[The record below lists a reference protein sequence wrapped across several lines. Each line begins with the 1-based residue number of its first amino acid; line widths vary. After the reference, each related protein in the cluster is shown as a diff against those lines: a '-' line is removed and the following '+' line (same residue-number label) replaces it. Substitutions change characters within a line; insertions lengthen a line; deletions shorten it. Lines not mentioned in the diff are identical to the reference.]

1 MYFDSINGSQS
12 TGIIFL
18 NKLLKQNEMK
28 FFVCEKILY
37 DVNLQNSAVTNQISI
52 KNNHNIITEK
62 FQFHLVS

>member
-1 MYFDSINGSQS
+1 MYFNSINGSQS

-37 DVNLQNSAVTNQISI
+37 DVNLQNSAVTNQKSI
-52 KNNHNIITEK
+52 EKNHNIITEK